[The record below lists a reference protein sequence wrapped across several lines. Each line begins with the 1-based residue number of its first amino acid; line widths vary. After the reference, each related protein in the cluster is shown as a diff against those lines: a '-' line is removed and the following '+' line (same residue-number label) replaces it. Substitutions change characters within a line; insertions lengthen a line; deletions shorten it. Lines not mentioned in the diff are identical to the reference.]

1 MNKIIFANWKE
12 CVTTEAEAVELARAT
27 DAKGLVLCPPHEFL
41 NEVALVVKHA
51 ALGAQD
57 YAPDAFVRGARY
69 ALIGHADRRGAADTD
84 AIVADKLARAVTDG
98 LIPVLCVGES
108 RAERDSGMAHG
119 VLKRQIKEG
128 FFRLMNLKSCI
139 MHPLYIAYEPLWA
152 ISSNKKSELCSPET
166 AISRIVF
173 IKEQLLHLAYDV
185 SVRYLYGGSVTSKN
199 AAHFLNKKDIDG
211 LLIGAASSN
220 PSELKKIWHLA
231 LKL

>member
-1 MNKIIFANWKE
+1 
-12 CVTTEAEAVELARAT
+12 
-27 DAKGLVLCPPHEFL
+27 
-41 NEVALVVKHA
+41 
-51 ALGAQD
+51 
-57 YAPDAFVRGARY
+57 
-69 ALIGHADRRGAADTD
+69 
-84 AIVADKLARAVTDG
+84 
-98 LIPVLCVGES
+98 
-108 RAERDSGMAHG
+108 MAHG

-128 FFRLMNLKSCI
+128 LSRLVNLESCI
-139 MHPLYIAYEPLWA
+139 MNPLYVAYEPLWA